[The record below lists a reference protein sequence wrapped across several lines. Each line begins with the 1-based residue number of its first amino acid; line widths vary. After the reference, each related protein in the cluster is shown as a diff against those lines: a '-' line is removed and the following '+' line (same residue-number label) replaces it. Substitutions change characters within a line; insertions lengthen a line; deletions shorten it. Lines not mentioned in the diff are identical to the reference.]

1 MLSRLPGP
9 QLNRENGQIL
19 ILSLMLFVLL
29 LGFLA
34 IVTDVGFFLH
44 RRERV
49 QNIADAAALAGAQ
62 ELPQDTDLAEDVAR
76 TWADRNGLD
85 GNTLD
90 ISFECRSANP
100 IHCQPSGA
108 DTIVVEGQM
117 RAPLTM
123 MPVLRLI
130 GASGSSCWLN
140 DGCDVAGRA
149 VACRGDCTTAITPVD
164 IVLIMDRTGSMTSGG
179 GNPTD
184 LDRAKVGARAMLDV
198 LDPALQ
204 RVGLAVLPPSQSQNF
219 NGVCNVDTSE
229 PWTASDHWL
238 VAALAD
244 DYKLSDGTLD
254 DSSRLVRVLDCLQ
267 SSGFT
272 NIGNPIRAARE
283 HLEANGRPEANW
295 AIVLLSDGA
304 ANRPLGGN
312 PCALAASE
320 GDTAKSIG
328 IEFFTIGYGTEDNT
342 DPGFTCGNDTGSWQ
356 NESAETLLSYI
367 ATDAEHFFQEP
378 QGGDLTDIFEAIG
391 RSLASG
397 SRLVE

>member
-1 MLSRLPGP
+1 MLSRLPRP
-9 QLNRENGQIL
+9 ELNRENGQIL
-19 ILSLMLFVLL
+19 ILSLMLFILL
-29 LGFLA
+29 LGFTA

-44 RRERV
+44 RRERI
-49 QNIADAAALAGAQ
+49 QNITDAAALAGAQ
-62 ELPQDTDLAEDVAR
+62 ELPQDAILAEDVAR

-85 GNTLD
+85 GSTLD
-90 ISFECRSANP
+90 IEFECRSENP
-100 IHCQPSGA
+100 LHCEPSGF
-108 DTIVVEGQM
+108 DTILVEGEM
-117 RAPLTM
+117 HSPLTL

-130 GASGSSCWLN
+130 GVTGSSCWLN
-140 DGCDVAGRA
+140 DGCDVSGRA
-149 VACRGDCTTAITPVD
+149 VACRGDCITAISPVD

-179 GNPTD
+179 GNPSD

-198 LDPALQ
+198 LDPTLQ
-204 RVGLAVLPPSQSQNF
+204 SVGLAVLPPSQSQNF
-219 NGVCNVDTSE
+219 NGVCQVDTSE

-238 VAALAD
+238 VAPLAD
-244 DYKLSDGTLD
+244 DYKLPNGALD
-254 DSSRLVRVLDCLQ
+254 DSSRLISVLDCLE

-283 HLEANGRPEANW
+283 HLEANGRPEADW

-304 ANRPLGGN
+304 ANRPEGGN
-312 PCALAASE
+312 PCEFAANE
-320 GDTAKSIG
+320 GDIAKSID

-342 DPGFTCGNDTGSWQ
+342 DVGFTCGNDTGAWQ
-356 NESAETLLSYI
+356 NETAETLLSYI
-367 ATDAEHFFQEP
+367 ATDSEHFFQEP